1 MNKEE
6 KKHFDELATFGCALC
21 FRLGYGEGSPAE
33 IHHIRRHGGV
43 RVDAPA
49 VPLCPEHHRGN
60 SGVHGMGR
68 KAFERHYGITE
79 LELRELI
86 VNIIENRKAAVKSNI

>member
-1 MNKEE
+1 M
-6 KKHFDELATFGCALC
+6 
-21 FRLGYGEGSPAE
+21 
-33 IHHIRRHGGV
+33 
-43 RVDAPA
+43 DAPA

-79 LELRELI
+79 LELREL
-86 VNIIENRKAAVKSNI
+86 VVSIIENRKAAVKCNI